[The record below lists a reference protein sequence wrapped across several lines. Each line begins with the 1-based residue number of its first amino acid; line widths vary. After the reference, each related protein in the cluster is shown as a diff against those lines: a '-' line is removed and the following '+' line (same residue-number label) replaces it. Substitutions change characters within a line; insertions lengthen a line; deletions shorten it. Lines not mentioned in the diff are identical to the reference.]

1 MPLLWGHVVTRRSPS
16 ACPTYVS
23 EEEEVGHHAM
33 SDEKHSEIPAMG
45 LGVDYKTL
53 FLGACTIVVL
63 LAGAAFRIW
72 DSGNNRDREDL
83 TRRLDKLE
91 TRIAEVEAGHQ
102 GYHFEI
108 EHLKR
113 ALERR

>member
-1 MPLLWGHVVTRRSPS
+1 MG
-16 ACPTYVS
+16 
-23 EEEEVGHHAM
+23 
-33 SDEKHSEIPAMG
+33 DEKRIEDAIVG
-45 LGVDYKTL
+45 VGVDYKTL

-91 TRIAEVEAGHQ
+91 SRLTEMEAGHQ
-102 GYHFEI
+102 GYRFEI

>member
-1 MPLLWGHVVTRRSPS
+1 MADENRNSRT
-16 ACPTYVS
+16 A
-23 EEEEVGHHAM
+23 VG
-33 SDEKHSEIPAMG
+33 SD
-45 LGVDYKTL
+45 VDYKTL
-53 FLGACTIVVL
+53 FLGACSLLVL

-83 TRRLDKLE
+83 SHRIDKIESRLDE
-91 TRIAEVEAGHQ
+91 MEAGHR
-102 GYHFEI
+102 GYRFEI

>member
-1 MPLLWGHVVTRRSPS
+1 MG
-16 ACPTYVS
+16 
-23 EEEEVGHHAM
+23 
-33 SDEKHSEIPAMG
+33 DEKRIEDAIVG
-45 LGVDYKTL
+45 VGVDYKTL

-91 TRIAEVEAGHQ
+91 ARLTEMEAEHQ
-102 GYHFEI
+102 GYRFEI

>member
-1 MPLLWGHVVTRRSPS
+1 M
-16 ACPTYVS
+16 A
-23 EEEEVGHHAM
+23 
-33 SDEKHSEIPAMG
+33 DESRNSRTAMG
-45 LGVDYKTL
+45 SDVDYKTL
-53 FLGACTIVVL
+53 FLGACSLLVL

-83 TRRLDKLE
+83 SHRIDKIESRLTE
-91 TRIAEVEAGHQ
+91 MEAGHN
-102 GYHFEI
+102 GYRFEI

>member
-1 MPLLWGHVVTRRSPS
+1 MADHK
-16 ACPTYVS
+16 
-23 EEEEVGHHAM
+23 
-33 SDEKHSEIPAMG
+33 SDERTPMG
-45 LGVDYKTL
+45 SGVDYKTL

-83 TRRLDKLE
+83 SRRLDKLE
-91 TRIAEVEAGHQ
+91 ARITEMEAGHA
-102 GYHFEI
+102 GYRFEI